1 MNGLAIDLVTTGAPA
16 PFVELINAAYA
27 IAEGR
32 LWVDGTWRTNEAQ
45 VADIFA
51 EDGFLRADLDGRL
64 VGCARVRQLDATTA
78 ELGLVAVTP
87 DQWGNGVGQALIAA
101 AEDRAR
107 EFGAATIQLRVL
119 AATDPAYPNKLPGW
133 YERLGFRYERSEPF
147 EADGLVTECEFRYFR
162 KPLD

>member
-1 MNGLAIDLVTTGAPA
+1 MNGLTIDLDTTGDPA

-32 LWVDGTWRTNEAQ
+32 LWVDGTWRTNDAQ
-45 VADIFA
+45 VAEILA
-51 EDGFLRADLDGRL
+51 GDGFLRAELDGRL
-64 VGCARVRQLDATTA
+64 VGCARVRQLDDTTA
-78 ELGLVAVTP
+78 ELGLVAVGP
-87 DQWGNGVGQALIAA
+87 DEWGSGVGSALIAA

-107 EFGAATIQLRVL
+107 GFGAATIQLRVL
-119 AATDPAYPNKLPGW
+119 AATDPARPNRLPGW

-162 KPLD
+162 KPLR

>member
-1 MNGLAIDLVTTGAPA
+1 MKGLTIELVTTGDPA
-16 PFVELINAAYA
+16 PLVDLINAAYA

-45 VADIFA
+45 VAGILA
-51 EDGFLRADLDGRL
+51 EDGFLRAELDGRL
-64 VGCARVRQLDATTA
+64 VGCARVRQLDGITA
-78 ELGLVAVTP
+78 ELGLVAVAP
-87 DQWGNGVGQALIAA
+87 DDWGNGVGGALIAA

-107 EFGAATIQLRVL
+107 AFGTATIQLRVL
-119 AATDPAYPNKLPGW
+119 AATDPARPNKLPGW

-162 KPLD
+162 KPLR